1 MDLGRIGI
9 WTNQLNASPWSE
21 VRDAVQELDDL
32 GFAALWC
39 GESATG
45 REAFTHAASVLAVT
59 ERITVATGIASIW
72 ARDAATAASAQRLLC
87 EAHPGRFVLG
97 LGVGHGAGVVNGQ
110 DRSRPVAALRAYLA
124 DMDAARSDL
133 PAAAGPRVLGALGPA
148 MLRLARDAADGAH
161 PFMVTPEQTSVARTA
176 LGPGPLLAPEQG
188 IVLEQDPDRA
198 RALLR
203 RDLAVRLRLPRYR
216 ASLLRMGFEE
226 ADLDAGGSD
235 RLVDAMYVWGDEDA
249 VAARVAEHLAAGAD
263 QVALYVLHEDGT
275 RPPMAQWRRL
285 AVLVDEF

>member
-1 MDLGRIGI
+1 MSVAI
-9 WTNQLNASPWSE
+9 WTNQLNTSPWSE
-21 VRDAVQELDDL
+21 VRDVVQELDDL

-72 ARDAATAASAQRLLC
+72 ARDAATAAASQRLLC

-110 DRSRPVAALRAYLA
+110 DRSRPVASLRAYLA
-124 DMDAARSDL
+124 DMDAVRSDL

-148 MLRLARDAADGAH
+148 MLRLARECSDGAH
-161 PFMVTPEQTSVARTA
+161 PFLVSPAQTAVARAA
-176 LGPGPLLAPEQG
+176 LGDGKLLAPAQSV
-188 IVLEQDPDRA
+188 VLERDPDRA
-198 RALLR
+198 RAVLR

-216 ASLLRMGFEE
+216 ASLLRMGFDE
-226 ADLDAGGSD
+226 ADLDDGGSD
-235 RLVDAMYVWGDEDA
+235 RLVDAIYVWGDEDA
-249 VAARVAEHLAAGAD
+249 VAARIADHLDAGAD
-263 QVALYVLHEDGT
+263 QVALYVLHEDGP
-275 RPPMAQWRRL
+275 RPPVAQWRRL
-285 AVLVDEF
+285 AALVDEF